1 MSTRTASWLQA
12 HGRLWYDDGWYRAAW
27 IVGPQALAMLVLLGW
42 LSWIQSSVQ
51 WGKPTQGPVAQP
63 TEQVDALG
71 PCTSA
76 ADNNQRISACSD
88 AIASGKLR
96 GDDLAQAYYQRATS
110 YAALGQFQ
118 LAVNDANQAIALVP
132 DNAFFLNERG
142 IAFMGLGNNDA
153 ALRDFNQAVA
163 LKPDFALAHANRAW
177 VLVAQQRPDEA
188 ITAATTAINLDPN
201 LAWAYQH
208 RAAAHEAKKEWRPVY
223 DDATKLIE
231 LSPNDRMG
239 YALRGHAYF
248 EAGQYQPAIAD
259 FNKAISFD
267 STNVFDYRT
276 RGRAYYFLNRFDDA
290 RADYEAALRIDPK
303 DELTLSYLNDL
314 KRRQAASASP
324 PGPQPSDN
332 FSNELTDWNVP
343 PQSELQTNIG
353 SETPSSI
360 PGGRRVVTAE
370 VLKLINT
377 EAVLIDVLRDNTGG
391 HRTIPG
397 AIYIPGAGDAGNF
410 RDHIQRRLAQVLA
423 QLTSQD
429 ANRELVFFCLG
440 AECWES
446 YNAALR
452 AIQLGYRNVL
462 WYRGGLQSWN
472 AAKLPLQ
479 AAAGYRDVLN

>member
-1 MSTRTASWLQA
+1 MSARTASWLQA
-12 HGRLWYDDGWYRAAW
+12 HGRLWYDDVWYRAAW
-27 IVGPQALAMLVLLGW
+27 IIWPQAVAVLVLLGW
-42 LSWIQSSVQ
+42 LSWLQSTVQ
-51 WGKPTQGPVAQP
+51 WGKPTQGPAEQS
-63 TEQVDALG
+63 TQQVDALG

-76 ADNNQRISACSD
+76 TDNKQRISACSD

-96 GDDLAQAYYQRATS
+96 GDDLAQAYFQRGAA

-118 LAVNDANQAIALVP
+118 LAMNDLNQAITLVP
-132 DNAFFLNERG
+132 ANAFFLNERG
-142 IAFMGLGNNDA
+142 IAFMGLGNSDA

-163 LKPDFALAHANRAW
+163 LKPDFAAAHANRAW

-188 ITAATTAINLDPN
+188 ITAASTAINLDPN
-201 LAWAYQH
+201 LAWAYQN
-208 RAAAHEAKKEWRPVY
+208 RALAHEAKKEWRPVY

-231 LSPNDRMG
+231 LAPNDRMG

-259 FNKAISFD
+259 FNKAISLD
-267 STNVFDYRT
+267 STNAVDYRT

-290 RADYEAALRIDPK
+290 RADLEAALRIDPK
-303 DELTLSYLNDL
+303 DELTISYLNDL

-332 FSNELTDWNVP
+332 LANELTDWGVP
-343 PQSELQTNIG
+343 PQSELQTNVG
-353 SETPSSI
+353 SPTPPSI

-370 VLKLINT
+370 VVKLLNT
-377 EAVLIDVLRDNTGG
+377 DAVLIDVLRDNSGG

-410 RDHIQRRLAQVLA
+410 HDHIQRRLAQVLS

-429 ANRELVFFCLG
+429 ADRELVFFCQG
-440 AECWES
+440 AQCWES

-462 WYRGGLQSWN
+462 WYRGGLQSWS

-479 AAAGYRDVLN
+479 PAAGYRDVLN

>member
-12 HGRLWYDDGWYRAAW
+12 HGRLWYADVWYRAAW
-27 IVGPQALAMLVLLGW
+27 IVWPQALAMLVLLGW
-42 LSWIQSSVQ
+42 ISWIQTSVQ
-51 WGKPTQGPVAQP
+51 WGKPTQGPADQP
-63 TEQVDALG
+63 AEQVDALG
-71 PCTSA
+71 SCRSA
-76 ADNNQRISACSD
+76 TDNSQRVVACSD
-88 AIASGKLR
+88 LIASGKLR
-96 GDDLAQAYYQRATS
+96 GDDLAEAYYVRGWA
-110 YAALGQFQ
+110 YNALKQSQ
-118 LAVNDANQAIALVP
+118 LAVNDFNQAIALSPSNPLFFNDRGV
-132 DNAFFLNERG
+132 AFRD
-142 IAFMGLGNNDA
+142 LGNNDRA
-153 ALRDFNQAVA
+153 MQDFNQAIA
-163 LKPDFALAHANRAW
+163 LKPDYALAHANRARI
-177 VLVAQQRPDEA
+177 LINQQRLDEA
-188 ITAATTAINLDPN
+188 VTAATTAINLDPK
-201 LAWAYQH
+201 LAWAYEN
-208 RAAAHEAKKEWRPVY
+208 RAAANEAKGNWRAVY

-231 LSPNDRMG
+231 LSPDYQLG
-239 YALRGHAYF
+239 YGLRGHAYF
-248 EAGQYQPAIAD
+248 ESRQYEPAIAD
-259 FNKAISFD
+259 FTKAISID
-267 STNVFDYRT
+267 PTAIYNYRM

-303 DELTLSYLNDL
+303 DETTISFYNDL
-314 KRRQAASASP
+314 KRRQASASP

-370 VLKLINT
+370 VLKLLNT
-377 EAVLIDVLRDNTGG
+377 EAILIDVLRDNTGG

-440 AECWES
+440 AQCWES

-462 WYRGGLQSWN
+462 WYRGGLQSWG

>member
-12 HGRLWYDDGWYRAAW
+12 HGRLWYDDVWYRAAW
-27 IVGPQALAMLVLLGW
+27 IVGPQAIAMLVLLGW
-42 LSWIQSSVQ
+42 LSWIQSTVQ
-51 WGKPTQGPVAQP
+51 WGKPTQGPAEQP

-76 ADNNQRISACSD
+76 TDNNQRISACSD
-88 AIASGKLR
+88 AIASGRLR
-96 GDDLAQAYYQRATS
+96 GDDLAQAYYQRSTS
-110 YAALGQFQ
+110 YAALAQFQ
-118 LAVNDANQAIALVP
+118 LAMNDVNQAIALVP

-142 IAFMGLGNNDA
+142 VAFMGLGNNDA

-188 ITAATTAINLDPN
+188 ITAASTAINLDPN
-201 LAWAYQH
+201 LAWAYQN
-208 RAAAHEAKKEWRPVY
+208 RASAHEAKKEWRPVY

-248 EAGQYQPAIAD
+248 EAGQYQPAIAE
-259 FNKAISFD
+259 FNKAISID

-276 RGRAYYFLNRFDDA
+276 RGRAYYFLNRFEDA
-290 RADYEAALRIDPK
+290 KADLEAALRIDPN
-303 DELTLSYLNDL
+303 DELTISYLNDL
-314 KRRQAASASP
+314 KRRMAASASP

-332 FSNELTDWNVP
+332 LANELTDWNVP
-343 PQSELQTNIG
+343 PQSELQTNVG
-353 SETPSSI
+353 SPTPLVI
-360 PGGRRVVTAE
+360 PGARRIGTAE
-370 VLKLINT
+370 MLRLVNT
-377 EAVLIDVLRDNTGG
+377 DAILIDVLRDSGQ
-391 HRTIPG
+391 HTIPSS
-397 AIYIPGAGDAGNF
+397 IYIPGAGDGGNF
-410 RDHIQRRLAQVLA
+410 HDRIQRRFGQVLS

-429 ANRELVFFCLG
+429 ANRELAFFCQG
-440 AECWES
+440 AQCWES

-452 AIQLGYRNVL
+452 AVQLGYRNVL
-462 WYRGGLQSWN
+462 WYRGGIQAWA

-479 AAAGYRDVLN
+479 AAAGYRDVVN